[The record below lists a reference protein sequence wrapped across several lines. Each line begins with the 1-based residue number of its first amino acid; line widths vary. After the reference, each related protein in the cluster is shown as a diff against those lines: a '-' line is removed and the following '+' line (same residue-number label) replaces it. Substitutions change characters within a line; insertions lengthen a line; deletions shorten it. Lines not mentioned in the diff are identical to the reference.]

1 MIDFNLDDCAEGE
14 ELNPSAYNPEDYPTK
29 EEMLD
34 FISLIAISHLLIL
47 I

>member
-1 MIDFNLDDCAEGE
+1 MIDFDLNNMVEGE

-34 FISLIAISHLLIL
+34 FYLFELQ
-47 I
+47 